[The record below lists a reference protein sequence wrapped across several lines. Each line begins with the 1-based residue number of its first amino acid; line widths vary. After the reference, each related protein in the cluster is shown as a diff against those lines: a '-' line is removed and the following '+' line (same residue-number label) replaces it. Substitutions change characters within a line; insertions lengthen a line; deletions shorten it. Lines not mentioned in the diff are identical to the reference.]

1 MLKEKYY
8 SIGDTSS
15 LCRIPVK
22 TLRYYYKINVLVPS
36 LRKENSHYRY
46 YSKEQLR
53 AVFIIKRLRFLGFS
67 LSEIKE
73 ILRENKL
80 DYMEDI
86 LKIRLNRLQ
95 AEMEELK
102 RKHNEAEIFL
112 RNILSGKKYFSIDS
126 DPEERITI
134 EKRPE
139 IFLYSRRKIMYSYR
153 NEDVNLENWIQIIED
168 VRNEKLSVC
177 GSIFVTYNSEIFGQF
192 FQKDCE
198 VEFAIQVE
206 NKCKDMDNV
215 HKFGGFE
222 AATLVHAGDYKDIF
236 KSYLALKRWIDR
248 KGYSIAG
255 HSTEEF
261 IVSPVDI
268 GNNMMHITKII
279 IPVKKQ

>member
-22 TLRYYYKINVLVPS
+22 TLRYYDKINVLVPS

-86 LKIRLNRLQ
+86 LEIRLNRLQ

-112 RNILSGKKYFSIDS
+112 RNILSGKKYFNIDS
-126 DPEERITI
+126 DAEESIVI

-168 VRNEKLSVC
+168 VRDEKLNIC

-192 FQKDCE
+192 LQKDCE

-206 NKCKDMDNV
+206 NKYRSMENV
-215 HKFGGFE
+215 HRFGGFE

-236 KSYLALKRWIDR
+236 KSYLALKRWIDK
-248 KGYSIAG
+248 KGYIIIG
-255 HSTEEF
+255 NSTEEF

-279 IPVKKQ
+279 IPIKT